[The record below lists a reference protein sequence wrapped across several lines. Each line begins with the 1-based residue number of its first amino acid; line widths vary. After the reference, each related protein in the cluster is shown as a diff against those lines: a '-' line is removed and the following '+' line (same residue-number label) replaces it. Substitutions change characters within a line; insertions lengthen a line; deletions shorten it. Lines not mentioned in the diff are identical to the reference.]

1 MASIKRRGDVIRV
14 RLQPEERG
22 VLTSLA
28 AQIVLLL
35 DRPES
40 ADADPLESLVGLR
53 DDEPARPDDPALGR
67 LLPDAYDDP
76 EGAAEF
82 RRLMDDDLRRGKTA
96 ALEQMTSDL
105 AADGSTDLTPEQAD
119 AWARAIND
127 IRLVLGV
134 RIGVDDDG
142 HWRRG
147 LSPDDERLPLLAAYD
162 WLSALQE
169 LLLDALL

>member
-1 MASIKRRGDVIRV
+1 
-14 RLQPEERG
+14 
-22 VLTSLA
+22 
-28 AQIVLLL
+28 
-35 DRPES
+35 
-40 ADADPLESLVGLR
+40 
-53 DDEPARPDDPALGR
+53 
-67 LLPDAYDDP
+67 
-76 EGAAEF
+76 
-82 RRLMDDDLRRGKTA
+82 MDDDLRRGKTA

-134 RIGVDDDG
+134 RIGVDDDDG